1 MRLALRAP
9 QKGHKPF
16 IEATGPLILL
26 TCRLAPQIKNA
37 LTLMNLNGLLEIRS
51 FGYRLEPRYI
61 FRAGRLDQ

>member
-1 MRLALRAP
+1 MRIASRAQ

-16 IEATGPLILL
+16 IEATGPFTVLA
-26 TCRLAPQIKNA
+26 CPLAPRSMTRA
-37 LTLMNLNGLLEIRS
+37 MNELDGLLEIRS